1 MMKKQLYLLAG
12 VAAILASCSKTETVE
27 QAPSRTIDFAASWVG
42 NSVDSKAT
50 VSEVNKG
57 NLDKFY
63 VFAGYKDNMT
73 HVFENAEISKSD
85 GQWKYQPPVR
95 YWAPGESYKFAAY
108 APEIAG
114 GAGSVTA
121 DLTSGHLTI
130 TDYVASP
137 SIQNDLIYAEYAVEG
152 SQINESYAEPVKF
165 NFSHILSMVKVTF
178 KSKFAAGITVK
189 ISDFKLYNVASKGTF
204 NGTAWSG
211 QSELVAEVA
220 PFTATINDIKN
231 TQIQPGGMGDAS
243 SETPDFAVIPQNA
256 GTNNVTVSFKVQVLN
271 EAGLQVGAD
280 KTLTA
285 KITTDWAQGN
295 RYNYTIVLEGD
306 DTGLKPIV
314 FGDPEVSGIGDGG
327 TSEIQA
333 Q

>member
-1 MMKKQLYLLAG
+1 MKKQLYLLAG

-85 GQWKYQPPVR
+85 GQWTYQPPVR

-137 SIQNDLIYAEYAVEG
+137 DIQNDLIYAEYAVES

-211 QSELVAEVA
+211 QSELVAEGA

-314 FGDPEVSGIGDGG
+314 FGAPEVSGIGDGG

>member
-1 MMKKQLYLLAG
+1 MKKQLYLLAG

-57 NLDKFY
+57 NLNKFY

-85 GQWKYQPPVR
+85 GQWTYQPPVR

-121 DLTSGHLTI
+121 DLASGHLTI

-137 SIQNDLIYAEYAVEG
+137 SIQNDLIYAVYAVDG

-189 ISDFKLYNVASKGTF
+189 ISDFKLYNMASKGTF

-211 QSELVAEVA
+211 QSEQVAA
-220 PFTATINDIKN
+220 DPTPFTATIQDLVNS
-231 TQIQPGGMGDAS
+231 QIQPGGMGDAS

-256 GTNNVTVSFKVQVLN
+256 GSNDVTVSFKVQVYN
-271 EAGLQVGAD
+271 GELQIGED
-280 KTLTA
+280 KVLTA

-314 FGDPEVSGIGDGG
+314 FGDPEVSEIGDGG